1 MKASRST
8 TRQPPATRSLGAI
21 LPLVALLLF
30 ACSPRGA
37 APAPSGA
44 APGQA
49 GPAAKG
55 TLRLAVAGVDT
66 NTYAPVYI
74 ADKLGYF
81 QEMGLE
87 LDVKEANPPVA
98 TQALIAGQFDLAH
111 AASPGIAAALKNA
124 PIKMIFVVAEP
135 SPYWIIAK
143 KDLKT
148 WTDLKGKTLGVSST
162 TGTQVL
168 DTSRVLAMHGVNQQA
183 DGVNYVVPGGP
194 GDEQKYTALRAGSID
209 AGVFAATGAV
219 VAMDDGYSLIGDMHD
234 INTYDFAYFA
244 NNPTMANKADLV
256 RAFVT
261 GTLKGQKIFKH
272 DRAKA
277 VELVT
282 QQIGG
287 NRHWAEQLIDLSASW
302 FTEDGLPVDASLRE
316 AIRYKEEGS
325 GEPSTVGPEQWV
337 AVDFVRQANEEL
349 TRTGWKP

>member
-1 MKASRST
+1 MNVYDAN
-8 TRQPPATRSLGAI
+8 TRQCSGIRLRAAI
-21 LPLVALLLF
+21 LPLVALLLL
-30 ACSPRGA
+30 ACAPRGA
-37 APAPSGA
+37 APGASGA

-49 GPAAKG
+49 GPPAKG

-66 NTYAPVYI
+66 NTYSPVYI

-168 DTSRVLAMHGVNQQA
+168 DTSRVLGMHGVNAQA

-194 GDEQKYTALRAGSID
+194 GDEHKVAALRAGSID
-209 AGVFAATGAV
+209 AGVFAAAGAV

-234 INTYDFAYFA
+234 INTYDFTYFA
-244 NNPTMANKADLV
+244 NNQAMTNKADLV

-272 DRAKA
+272 DRPKA
-277 VELVT
+277 VEFVT
-282 QQIGG
+282 QQLDG
-287 NRHWAEQLIDLSASW
+287 NRHWAEQLIELSASW

-337 AVDFVRQANEEL
+337 AVDFTRQANEEL
-349 TRTGWKP
+349 NRSGWKP